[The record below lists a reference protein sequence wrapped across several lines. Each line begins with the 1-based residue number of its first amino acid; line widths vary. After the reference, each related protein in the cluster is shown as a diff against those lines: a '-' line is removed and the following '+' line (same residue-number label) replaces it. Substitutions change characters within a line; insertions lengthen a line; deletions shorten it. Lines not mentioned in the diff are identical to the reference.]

1 MRKMMRIILVGD
13 PSPNVIAH
21 AAIPKAIS
29 LATTLPYQ
37 LDWLP
42 TADISS
48 RTDLSGANAIWCVPG
63 SPYMNM
69 DGALLAIRHAR
80 ESLLP
85 FLGTCGGFQHA
96 LIEYARN
103 ILGIIDA
110 DHLESNP
117 QAAAPVISKLSCG
130 LVHQSESLTLTNHYQ
145 RIYGAKEITEEYQCN
160 YGLNPAFR
168 RRFEDSDL
176 EFAAFNSAGEPR
188 AFQLKNHPFFIGAL
202 FQPERSASSG
212 RPHPLIAAFL
222 QAAAI

>member
-13 PSPNVIAH
+13 RSPDVIAH

-29 LATTLPYQ
+29 LATWFPYRV
-37 LDWLP
+37 DWLP
-42 TADISS
+42 TAEISS
-48 RTDLSGANAIWCVPG
+48 HADFAGADGIWCVPG
-63 SPYMNM
+63 SPYVNM

-80 ESLLP
+80 ESKLP

-103 ILGIIDA
+103 VLGVVDA

-117 QAAAPVISKLSCG
+117 EAASPVIAKLSCG
-130 LVHQSESLTLTNHYQ
+130 LIHQSESLTVTHHFE
-145 RIYGAKEITEEYQCN
+145 RVYGAKEITEEYQCN

-168 RRFEDSDL
+168 QRFENSDL
-176 EFAAFNSAGEPR
+176 EFAAFNSVGEPR

-222 QAAAI
+222 QAAAS